1 MSWDADYRVSRAAAG
16 RLCKNAASPAPIPSM
31 STTPPPAAPST
42 RAPFW
47 RLSRRTW
54 LLIAAAFAIGLL
66 LFLLLWSGKREHDFF
81 RATPTAA
88 PGADGEFEPLPAPL
102 PAGEDGRPA
111 ESARQAETAPEETPR
126 LVEKAPAPAPA
137 PAPTAPPP
145 RPATA
150 ASASPTPIQM
160 PAPRYPAQA
169 ARRGVGGIVRV
180 RAEVGVDGVPVSVTV
195 VEGSGTRELD
205 RAALEAVRRW
215 RFRPGVVDGR
225 PVPGSVVV
233 PIEFSMRH

>member
-1 MSWDADYRVSRAAAG
+1 MAWGADYRVSRAAAG
-16 RLCKNAASPAPIPSM
+16 PLCKNAASPAPVPSM
-31 STTPPPAAPST
+31 STTPPPAAPGH
-42 RAPFW
+42 REPFW

-54 LLIAAAFAIGLL
+54 LMIAAAFAIGLL

-88 PGADGEFEPLPAPL
+88 PGTSGSDFEPLPAPL

-111 ESARQAETAPEETPR
+111 ESQRQAETAPEETPR
-126 LVEKAPAPAPA
+126 LVEKAPAS
-137 PAPTAPPP
+137 APTPAPPP
-145 RPATA
+145 RPAAIA
-150 ASASPTPIQM
+150 ASASPTPIQT
-160 PAPRYPAQA
+160 PAPRYPMQA
-169 ARRGVGGIVRV
+169 ARRGLGGTVRV
-180 RAEVGVDGVPVSVTV
+180 RADVGVDGVPVAVAV

-215 RFRPGVVDGR
+215 RFQPGMVDGR

-233 PIEFSMRH
+233 PIEFSMRQR